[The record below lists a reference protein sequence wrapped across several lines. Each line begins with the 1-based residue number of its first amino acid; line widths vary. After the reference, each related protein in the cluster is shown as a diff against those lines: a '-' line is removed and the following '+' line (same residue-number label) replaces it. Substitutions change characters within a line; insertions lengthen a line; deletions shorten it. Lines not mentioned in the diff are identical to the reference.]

1 MKKNRPYRTVY
12 YNIKGPIKVND
23 DRKFKKVKKKQSKD
37 DDEDEDQALKAYIL
51 SASCALTR
59 HITLE
64 VTEDRSY
71 ESIKLAIRRL
81 FYERGTCRIMISD
94 MESAFKAIEKD
105 LSEKDSKDTKDMIEG
120 WKSSEQKI
128 DLETSFETQ
137 LIFQQPETPQYYGL
151 VEQIHWTIC
160 QSMLP

>member
-1 MKKNRPYRTVY
+1 MF
-12 YNIKGPIKVND
+12 IISIKVKD

-71 ESIKLAIRRL
+71 ESIKLAILRL

-105 LSEKDSKDTKDMIEG
+105 LSGKDSRDTKDMIEG
-120 WKSSEQKI
+120 
-128 DLETSFETQ
+128 
-137 LIFQQPETPQYYGL
+137 
-151 VEQIHWTIC
+151 
-160 QSMLP
+160 